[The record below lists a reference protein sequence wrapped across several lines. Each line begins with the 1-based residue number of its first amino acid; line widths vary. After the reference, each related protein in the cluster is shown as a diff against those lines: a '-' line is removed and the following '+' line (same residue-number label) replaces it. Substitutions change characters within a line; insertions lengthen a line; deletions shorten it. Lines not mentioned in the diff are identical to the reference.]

1 MRFRYFFV
9 LSVLIV
15 ADVFLQSYY
24 ATAKRLRRLE
34 QKGSVESRREWGK
47 YEQGRGMLRASWGF
61 FSALLGSEGPVDC
74 TGGLGRVFPRLGEA
88 ELREGEGGEG
98 MRRGEMRLRR
108 IFCSSEA
115 RERIGEEGGRLHAM
129 GRVDICCPP
138 IWIAGATVPL
148 VEYITFM

>member
-61 FSALLGSEGPVDC
+61 FSALLGSEGRAEC
-74 TGGLGRVFPRLGEA
+74 AGCLGRVFPA
-88 ELREGEGGEG
+88 FGEG
-98 MRRGEMRLRR
+98 RY
-108 IFCSSEA
+108 
-115 RERIGEEGGRLHAM
+115 EGG
-129 GRVDICCPP
+129 GV
-138 IWIAGATVPL
+138 
-148 VEYITFM
+148 